1 MATFN
6 IILCCYSVAMPCS
19 EPELMD
25 LSDDNDEEPTEQRE
39 SAFNE
44 TYVDNLGSEDASSTS
59 GETGENDMKV
69 RKR

>member
-1 MATFN
+1 
-6 IILCCYSVAMPCS
+6 MPCS